1 MPTISG
7 WYNIIDFSGRCNG
20 QVKVI
25 IQPMENLQRCQE
37 SVNCCISPS
46 NDPSHNLMLPL
57 SIDCSGDLS
66 NVSLSRALKRKFT
79 ELEEI
84 TQRLRAR
91 LHDVTGDTEEVEDE
105 FERDLN
111 TEYVE
116 DEEEDNYITAPVRD
130 FGWLQNT
137 NDEVMMPNSSAFNEI
152 NIENDLEFGQ
162 ENGNGNQNEN
172 KITDEIMIK
181 EKRDTNFDFDL
192 IMEIIQNPKNNELPT
207 TNTSSSN
214 VNAQHLREGLARLVK
229 QFDLDKVITPN
240 TISDMLLD
248 VDDVKDDI
256 SVETMSTSS
265 QDRVRMISDALQKT
279 AISGEDMILED
290 FDRKGPEDL
299 SSNSK
304 K

>member
-37 SVNCCISPS
+37 SVNCCIS
-46 NDPSHNLMLPL
+46 NDPSQNLMLPL

-116 DEEEDNYITAPVRD
+116 DEEEDNYVTAPVRD
-130 FGWLQNT
+130 FGWLQNSS
-137 NDEVMMPNSSAFNEI
+137 DEVMMPNSSAFNEI
-152 NIENDLEFGQ
+152 NIENELEFGT
-162 ENGNGNQNEN
+162 ENGNGN

-192 IMEIIQNPKNNELPT
+192 IMEIIQNPKNNELP

-248 VDDVKDDI
+248 VDDVKDD
-256 SVETMSTSS
+256 SSAETMSNSS

-279 AISGEDMILED
+279 AISGEDMILDD

-299 SSNSK
+299 SNSK

>member
-25 IQPMENLQRCQE
+25 IQPMENLQRCQD
-37 SVNCCISPS
+37 SVNCCISPNTS
-46 NDPSHNLMLPL
+46 SDPSQNLMLPL

-91 LHDVTGDTEEVEDE
+91 LHDVTGDNEEVEDE

-111 TEYVE
+111 TEYI
-116 DEEEDNYITAPVRD
+116 EEEEEENYITAPVRD
-130 FGWLQNT
+130 FGWLQMNT

-152 NIENDLEFGQ
+152 NIENELEFGT
-162 ENGNGNQNEN
+162 ENGMAIDNEN

-207 TNTSSSN
+207 DTSSSN

-279 AISGEDMILED
+279 AISGEDMIMEN
-290 FDRKGPEDL
+290 FDRKGPED
-299 SSNSK
+299 SK

>member
-37 SVNCCISPS
+37 SVNCCISPNS
-46 NDPSHNLMLPL
+46 SSDPSHNLMLPL

-91 LHDVTGDTEEVEDE
+91 LHDVTGDNEEVEDE

-116 DEEEDNYITAPVRD
+116 EEEEENYVTAPVRD
-130 FGWLQNT
+130 FSWLQTTNT
-137 NDEVMMPNSSAFNEI
+137 NDEEMMPNSSAFNDI
-152 NIENDLEFGQ
+152 QIENELEFGT
-162 ENGNGNQNEN
+162 EIGNG
-172 KITDEIMIK
+172 TDEIIIK
-181 EKRDTNFDFDL
+181 EKRDTSFDFDL
-192 IMEIIQNPKNNELPT
+192 IMEIIQNPKNNEQPP

-214 VNAQHLREGLARLVK
+214 VNTQHLREGLARLVK

-240 TISDMLLD
+240 TISEMLD
-248 VDDVKDDI
+248 GEDAKENI

-279 AISGEDMILED
+279 AISTENMILEE
-290 FDRKGPEDL
+290 FDQEVPEE
-299 SSNSK
+299 SNNSK

>member
-37 SVNCCISPS
+37 SVNCCIS
-46 NDPSHNLMLPL
+46 NDPSQNLMLPL

-116 DEEEDNYITAPVRD
+116 DEEEDNYVTAPVRD
-130 FGWLQNT
+130 FGWLQNSS
-137 NDEVMMPNSSAFNEI
+137 DEVMMPNSSAFNEI
-152 NIENDLEFGQ
+152 NIENELEFGT
-162 ENGNGNQNEN
+162 ENGNGN

-192 IMEIIQNPKNNELPT
+192 IMEIIQNPKNNELP

-248 VDDVKDDI
+248 VDDVKDD
-256 SVETMSTSS
+256 SSAETMSNSS

-299 SSNSK
+299 SNSK